1 MVNTIMR
8 HYQIINVPHNLMQ
21 FPLHTFGLNA
31 ESALAHIITN
41 TLDNTVSSCS
51 FNVEVY
57 YIYPQ
62 VTG

>member
-1 MVNTIMR
+1 
-8 HYQIINVPHNLMQ
+8 MQ
-21 FPLHTFGLNA
+21 LPLHIFPLNA

-41 TLDNTVSSCS
+41 TRDNTANSCS
-51 FNVEVY
+51 FNAEVY